1 MKIKKTTFHAVYSKY
16 TEHVCQVRDVF
27 DMNFAR
33 PLNRDKVMEWGDLV
47 VIYES
52 HDSMD
57 FIFLESE
64 KILNVCKKRLI

>member
-1 MKIKKTTFHAVYSKY
+1 
-16 TEHVCQVRDVF
+16 
-27 DMNFAR
+27 MNFAR